1 MLGWFVTS
9 GYFQNESVLY
19 VKDCF
24 KNAFKKHGIDFCH
37 VKSNEK
43 ICYINEKGNVVLQGE
58 KPDFVVFW
66 DKDVLFASMMEKLG
80 IKVFNSSKAIE
91 ICDDK
96 AKTVVAL
103 AERGIAMPKTVVAPL
118 VFSNCNE
125 TDEVFINNLEKTLD
139 FPMIVKESSG
149 SFGWQVY
156 LARDR
161 QQLKE
166 LRKKL
171 LHVSHLYQQFVS
183 SSSGKDVR
191 VIVVGGKA
199 IASMVRENKNDFRA
213 NVELGGSAKYI
224 PVDEVFLRTAEKCA
238 NVLGL
243 DYAGVDL
250 LVDKNGLPLVC
261 EVNSNA
267 YFKGMQSVFNV
278 DVADVYLQYI
288 LKKL

>member
-43 ICYINEKGNVVLQGE
+43 LCYINQNGNIVFNEK

-66 DKDVLFASMMEKLG
+66 DKDVLFASMLEKLG
-80 IKVFNSSKAIE
+80 IKVFNNSRSIE

-103 AERGIAMPKTVVAPL
+103 AQRGIPMPKTVVAPL

-125 TDEVFINNLEKTLD
+125 NDQTFINNLVQTLD
-139 FPMIVKESSG
+139 FPMIVKESNG

-156 LARDR
+156 LANNK
-161 QQLKE
+161 QQLND

-171 LHVSHLYQQFVS
+171 LHVSHLYQQFIS

-199 IASMVRENKNDFRA
+199 VASMVRENKNDFRA
-213 NVELGGSAKYI
+213 NVELGGSAKYM
-224 PVDEVFLRTAEKCA
+224 PVDDVFLRTAENCA
-238 NVLGL
+238 NALDL

-250 LVDKNGLPLVC
+250 LVDQNGLPLVC

-278 DVADVYLQYI
+278 DVADVYLQHI

>member
-9 GYFQNESVLY
+9 GYFQNESVFY

-24 KNAFKKHGIDFCH
+24 KNAFKQHGIDFCH

-43 ICYINEKGNVVLQGE
+43 ICYINENGNLILQGE

-66 DKDVLFASMMEKLG
+66 DKDVLFAKMLEQLG
-80 IKVFNSSKAIE
+80 IKVFNNSRAIE

-96 AKTVVAL
+96 AKTAVAL
-103 AERGIAMPKTVVAPL
+103 AGQNIPMPKTVVSPL
-118 VFSNCNE
+118 VFSNCDE
-125 TDEVFINNLEKTLD
+125 TDETFINNLVNTLD

-156 LARDR
+156 LAKDKN
-161 QQLKE
+161 QLKD

-171 LHVSHLYQQFVS
+171 LHTSHLYQQFVS

-213 NVELGGSAKYI
+213 NVELGGTAKYM
-224 PVDEVFLRTAEKCA
+224 PVDDVFLHTAENCA
-238 NVLGL
+238 KVLGL